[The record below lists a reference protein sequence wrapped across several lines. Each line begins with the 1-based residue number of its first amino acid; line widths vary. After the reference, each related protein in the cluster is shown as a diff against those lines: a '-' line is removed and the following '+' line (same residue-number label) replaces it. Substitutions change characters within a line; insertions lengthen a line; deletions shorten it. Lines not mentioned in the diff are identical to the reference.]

1 MGGESRHHTTCGPV
15 LSSPGPAGRSRDHP
29 GDRPQRRSGQEHH
42 GPWPLGQPLQ
52 QGRQRLKAE
61 CRKAPKRR
69 PQHTAQRQR
78 RDHQRDP
85 GDGHQIG
92 GKTHQRDLPKFTDV
106 IVSLPQIVE
115 CYSVTGDFDY
125 VLKVIARDL
134 KSLSDF
140 LMNKLMHL
148 PGVSD
153 VRSSVCLDEVKCT
166 GALPLPD

>member
-1 MGGESRHHTTCGPV
+1 MYDVEIDPIDRKILDFLQDHGRASNLELAEAAGLSPAQCHRRH
-15 LSSPGPAGRSRDHP
+15 
-29 GDRPQRRSGQEHH
+29 RRLEEQGFIARYETRLNAER
-42 GPWPLGQPLQ
+42 LGLRVVAFIHV
-52 QGRQRLKAE
+52 GMEK
-61 CRKAPKRR
+61 
-69 PQHTAQRQR
+69 
-78 RDHQRDP
+78 
-85 GDGHQIG
+85 G
-92 GKTHQRDLPKFTDV
+92 HQRDLPKFTDV